1 MTDIM
6 NPLLRVPELLT
17 EASGL
22 QLAIERVAS
31 FSLEEA
37 SDSNQHAEYFAI
49 TAWKVMATQVLVSML
64 VSFRL

>member
-1 MTDIM
+1 MTGID
-6 NPLLRVPELLT
+6 NVLLRVPELLA
-17 EASGL
+17 EASEL

-37 SDSNQHAEYFAI
+37 SDSDQHAEYSAV
-49 TAWKVMATQVLVSML
+49 TAWKVKATQVLVSML